1 MTKAREAKKTVQC
14 VDTYSELYKDIFP
27 EVRAY
32 EAFKYIITGILSD
45 IKRKSLPAI
54 ASLLGLD
61 NEQGLLHF
69 ITDSPWELKKLEERR
84 LNIILEILEGR
95 GIMAIVDE
103 TGDRKKGSKTDYVKR
118 QYIGNVGKLDVTI
131 QGGDEINRVSA
142 PWK

>member
-32 EAFKYIITGILSD
+32 EAFKYLMVGILSD

-54 ASLLGLD
+54 ASSQGLE

-69 ITDSPWELKKLEERR
+69 ITDSPWESKDLEKRR
-84 LNIILEILEGR
+84 LNILLEVLEGR
-95 GIMAIVDE
+95 EIVLIVDE
-103 TGDRKKGSKTDYVKR
+103 TGDKKKGEKTDYVTGQTHTQK
-118 QYIGNVGKLDVTI
+118 GK
-131 QGGDEINRVSA
+131 DEEVELGSE
-142 PWK
+142 